1 MSKKYE
7 NDITQNKDY
16 KKLVANLKSKIA
28 DNQFKAALE
37 VNYQLLDLYWHF
49 GREIVSNQKKHFWGK
64 DFIPALCKDLKEEF
78 PDMEGFSIQ
87 SIRNWYKIYSANGI
101 SSKVS
106 ERLEEIESLI
116 TSIPWEH
123 NLKIMS
129 KCKNVEEALF
139 YTKETISNEWSPDVL
154 ENRIDSGLYE
164 EGGDAVFNFEHRL
177 PKENTPF
184 ARELLKAPCKFDLLP
199 QAKGIDE
206 DDVETLLAKN
216 AIELFLELG
225 GFSYIGQKVA
235 LKVGQREFFAD
246 LLFYHVKLHSYVVVQ
261 ITMEDFKPEF
271 IGKLSFYATAVDREM
286 KTEKDNQTIGILICK
301 GKDNLVAQYS
311 LDGVSQPI
319 GITEYEIGEA
329 LEEKLK
335 KASGKKK

>member
-1 MSKKYE
+1 MPKKYE
-7 NDITQNKDY
+7 TDITQNKDY
-16 KKLVANLKSKIA
+16 KKLVANLKEKIA

-37 VNYQLLDLYWHF
+37 VNYQLLDLYWYF
-49 GREIVSNQKKHFWGK
+49 GREIVSKQKKHFWGK
-64 DFIPALCKDLKEEF
+64 EFIPALCKDLEEEF

-87 SIRNWYKIYSANGI
+87 SIRNWYKMHSAEEI
-101 SSKVS
+101 SSKVT
-106 ERLEEIESLI
+106 EKLEDVESLI

-129 KCKNVEEALF
+129 KCQNVGEALF

-164 EGGDAVFNFEHRL
+164 QGGDAVFNFDQRL
-177 PKENTPF
+177 PKENTEF
-184 ARELLKAPCKFDLLP
+184 ARGFLKTPCKIDLLP
-199 QAKGIDE
+199 KTKDIDE
-206 DDVETLLAKN
+206 DDVETLIAKKVV
-216 AIELFLELG
+216 ELFLELG

-261 ITMEDFKPEF
+261 IKMEDFKPEF
-271 IGKLSFYATAVDREM
+271 IGKLSFYASAIDRDI
-286 KTEKDNQTIGILICK
+286 KTERDNQTIGILICK
-301 GKDNLVAQYS
+301 SKDNLIAQYS

-319 GITEYEIGEA
+319 GISEYEIGEA

-335 KASGKKK
+335 SDTED